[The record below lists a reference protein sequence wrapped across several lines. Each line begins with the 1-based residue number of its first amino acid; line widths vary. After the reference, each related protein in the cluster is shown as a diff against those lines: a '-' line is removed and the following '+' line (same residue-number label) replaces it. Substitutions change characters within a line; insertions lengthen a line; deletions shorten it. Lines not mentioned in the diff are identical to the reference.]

1 MGTIAVCHVGGEEA
15 KFPDVVMVPKAT
27 QVEPELKFQ
36 RSLTDSHLWSG
47 NSARKFQKG
56 VVHINIK

>member
-1 MGTIAVCHVGGEEA
+1 MGAIAVCHVGGEEA

-36 RSLTDSHLWSG
+36 SVTYQQPSLVW
-47 NSARKFQKG
+47 K
-56 VVHINIK
+56 

>member
-36 RSLTDSHLWSG
+36 SVTYQQPSLVW
-47 NSARKFQKG
+47 K
-56 VVHINIK
+56 